1 MATHGLFGKRASKMG
16 NCSAL
21 EKFLPQLISGLNIT
35 VGKTCKFRREYL
47 GMVETCL
54 RAEIDG
60 DVLALSM
67 TSAKPHYPALI
78 EVLTK

>member
-1 MATHGLFGKRASKMG
+1 
-16 NCSAL
+16 
-21 EKFLPQLISGLNIT
+21 
-35 VGKTCKFRREYL
+35 
-47 GMVETCL
+47 MVETCL

-78 EVLTK
+78 ELLPIGYAIKTFK